1 MKNKK
6 YQFYANTKDHPLRT
20 RREFL
25 SRWAKGVIGSSLV
38 FPGMAISSDYSDDF
52 PNANCDSTPDEGL
65 ASALIVDLNG
75 GGHLAG
81 SNFIV
86 SNGQDGSQLSG
97 IGYNPTGLGIQGSEI
112 LDSDIDDSLG
122 IAMHTSSGILNGIK
136 AVIDNTGDPSSY
148 YNCVEGGIFCSVT
161 FDDTTRNIINPMY
174 WICNSGCV
182 GKFGSSIGS
191 KSSRSGAFSGV
202 PDFNVES
209 KHLPTPIQ
217 NESELRNLLQI
228 SRLANKET
236 KENQKKL
243 LKLIED
249 MNINSLVQRKNKFS
263 ESLLNRL
270 YCEYQIPRKVLT
282 DENIS
287 LEKLIV
293 PSGGDIESTF
303 NHINSLSDSSIID
316 TFKVYSHLLNN
327 KFFGVGS
334 ISYAGFDYHNGTRS
348 SGDNMDRELGYNI
361 GGMIKSAVDQGKNL
375 FIVLITDGG
384 VGVDL
389 YNGGSL
395 DNGNI
400 PWVTDRGT
408 ASAAVMLAINGKGK
422 TRPVMRQNNTSSSS
436 SGRDYNSIRQ
446 IGQMNVGGIGGNLE
460 RSFASTNT
468 SFRNLTSNGGMGLA
482 SGIFANYL
490 ALHGLEGRLG
500 EFAGIDVFTTNS
512 GSVLDDYLCFDKTF

>member
-1 MKNKK
+1 MKYKK
-6 YQFYANTKDHPLRT
+6 HQFYANTKDHPLTT

-25 SRWAKGVIGSSLV
+25 SRWAKGVVGSSLA
-38 FPGMAISSDYSDDF
+38 FPAMAVGSDYSADF
-52 PNANCDSTPDEGL
+52 PNVNCDSTPNENL
-65 ASALIVDLNG
+65 ASALIIDLNG

-86 SNGQDGSQLSG
+86 SDGQDGNQLSE
-97 IGYNPTGLGIQGSEI
+97 IGYNPTGLGINGSAI
-112 LDSDIDDSLG
+112 SDSEIDDSLG
-122 IAMHTSSGILNGIK
+122 IAMHSSSGILQGIK
-136 AVIDNTGDPSSY
+136 AVIDEATDPNSY

-161 FDDTTRNIINPMY
+161 SDDTHRNILNPMY
-174 WICNSGCV
+174 WICNTGCV
-182 GKFGSSIGS
+182 GKFGSSVGS
-191 KSSRSGAFSGV
+191 KSTRSGAFSVV

-217 NESELRNLLQI
+217 NESELVNLLQI

-249 MNINSLVQRKNKFS
+249 MNINSLIQRKNKFS

-270 YCEYQIPRKVLT
+270 YCEYQIPRRVLT
-282 DENIS
+282 DES
-287 LEKLIV
+287 LSLDKLIV
-293 PSGGDIESTF
+293 PSGGDIENTF
-303 NHINSLSDSSIID
+303 NHISSLMDSTIVD

-334 ISYAGFDYHNGTRS
+334 ISYGGFDYHDGSRETGDS
-348 SGDNMDRELGYNI
+348 SDRELGYNI

-389 YNGGSL
+389 YNGGNL
-395 DNGNI
+395 DNGKI

-408 ASAAVMLAINGKGK
+408 ASAAVMFAINGKGK
-422 TRPVMRQNNTSSSS
+422 TRPVMRKNNTSPSS
-436 SGRDYNSIRQ
+436 SGRDYTSIRQ
-446 IGQMNVGGIGGNLE
+446 IGQMNVGGISGNLA
-460 RSFASTNT
+460 RSYASTNT
-468 SFRNLTSNGGMGLA
+468 SFRSLTSNGGVGLV

-490 ALHGLEGRLG
+490 ALHGLEGRLA
-500 EFAGIDVFTTNS
+500 EFAGIDVFNTNS